1 MKGDLGKRLR
11 LEFYKFKFS
20 MNYIIM
26 IMFLEGKRE
35 GEERM
40 DRWEKGRK
48 VKVGR

>member
-1 MKGDLGKRLR
+1 
-11 LEFYKFKFS
+11 

-26 IMFLEGKRE
+26 TMSSEGKRE

-48 VKVGR
+48 AKAGRQAARKERAL